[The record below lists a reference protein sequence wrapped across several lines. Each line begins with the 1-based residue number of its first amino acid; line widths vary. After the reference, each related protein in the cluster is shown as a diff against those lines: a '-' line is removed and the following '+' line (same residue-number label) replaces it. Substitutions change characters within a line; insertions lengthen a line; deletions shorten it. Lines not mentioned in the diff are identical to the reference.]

1 LVTLAFYDV
10 SDLWLQLGVVNVPT
24 IPGEQKLHAVHRGNG
39 QVQRIV
45 QRFSWYCASFNQRL
59 GERHGF
65 LVKLQDLNIFKCPKS
80 SRRR

>member
-1 LVTLAFYDV
+1 MPFTAATAKCNA
-10 SDLWLQLGVVNVPT
+10 SS
-24 IPGEQKLHAVHRGNG
+24 
-39 QVQRIV
+39 